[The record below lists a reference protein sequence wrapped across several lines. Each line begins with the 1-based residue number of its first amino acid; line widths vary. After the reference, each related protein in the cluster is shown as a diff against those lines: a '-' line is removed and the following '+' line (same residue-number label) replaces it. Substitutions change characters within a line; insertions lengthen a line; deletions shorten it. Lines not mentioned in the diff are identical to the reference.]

1 MWSLANLAF
10 VYPALIEGAVHDH
23 VSTRAMLLT
32 DAALGVAGFGVLL
45 AAGWLLGLRIHR
57 NPNRPAG
64 IPATSLP
71 E

>member
-10 VYPALIEGAVHDH
+10 VYPALIEGAVHDK

-45 AAGWLLGLRIHR
+45 SAAWLLGLRPQR
-57 NPNRPAG
+57 EQNRSAG
-64 IPATSLP
+64 TP
-71 E
+71 EISPRG

>member
-32 DAALGVAGFGVLL
+32 DAALGAADFGLLL
-45 AAGWLLGLRIHR
+45 AAAWLLGLRWQHA
-57 NPNRPAG
+57 PNRPAG
-64 IPATSLP
+64 IPTTSP
-71 E
+71 RG